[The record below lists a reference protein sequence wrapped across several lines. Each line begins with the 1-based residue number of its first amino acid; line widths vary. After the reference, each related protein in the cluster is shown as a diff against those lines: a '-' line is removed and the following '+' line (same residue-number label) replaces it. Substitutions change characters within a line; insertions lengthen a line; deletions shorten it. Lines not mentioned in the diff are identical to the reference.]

1 MFHHAV
7 GHREVRR
14 GVVELDV
21 AGEGRLA
28 REDDG
33 RGEDCE
39 DCECGAERPQ
49 VRTAAPDRPEQQSR
63 DREPGRERRRQ
74 LGRRV
79 GQRRELAG
87 EDDERQPER
96 EHERSRQA
104 LARGQLD
111 QPSAAEREPREDE
124 RENDPGDEQGQRLPD
139 GRDAARRHEAQRP
152 LRRRVEDLDLLVGA
166 WKGDVDVRRCVRG
179 VDRDA
184 AARRG
189 HALLVGLLREILQD
203 LQRVGFVG

>member
-1 MFHHAV
+1 MFHDAV

-33 RGEDCE
+33 RGEDGE
-39 DCECGAERPQ
+39 DGEGGAQRPQ
-49 VRTAAPDRPEQQSR
+49 VGPAAPDRPEQQSR

-96 EHERSRQA
+96 KHERSRQA
-104 LARGQLD
+104 LAGGQLD
-111 QPSAAEREPREDE
+111 QPSAAEREPRQDE
-124 RENDPGDEQGQRLPD
+124 REDDPGDEQGQGYPTGATRPD
-139 GRDAARRHEAQRP
+139 VTRRSARVADGSKTSICSSEPGKAT
-152 LRRRVEDLDLLVGA
+152 
-166 WKGDVDVRRCVRG
+166 
-179 VDRDA
+179 
-184 AARRG
+184 
-189 HALLVGLLREILQD
+189 
-203 LQRVGFVG
+203 